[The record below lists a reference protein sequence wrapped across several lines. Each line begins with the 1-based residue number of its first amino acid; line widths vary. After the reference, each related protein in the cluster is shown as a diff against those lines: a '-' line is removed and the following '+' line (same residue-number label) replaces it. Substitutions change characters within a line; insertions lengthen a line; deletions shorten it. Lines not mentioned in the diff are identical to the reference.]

1 MSTAQA
7 EAVPTS
13 SVIPPEMIEA
23 IDAIDSING
32 TGSLLPEELFEESR
46 LGFEELRRM
55 SHVELRGVI
64 ADRVA
69 LLEGILRERE
79 ERREALQTA
88 RMASKLLNLRRE
100 RSIKIRRQVDFGST
114 LAAVASTL
122 LIVAVMI

>member
-1 MSTAQA
+1 MSTAQTDA
-7 EAVPTS
+7 LATTTEIS
-13 SVIPPEMIEA
+13 PEMIEA
-23 IDAIDSING
+23 IDAIDAIHG
-32 TGSLLPEELFEESR
+32 AGPILPDGLLEEAR
-46 LGFEELRRM
+46 VGFEELRQM

-64 ADRVA
+64 SDRVA

-88 RMASKLLNLRRE
+88 RMASKLLNIHRE
-100 RSIKIRRQVDFGST
+100 RSIRIRRQVDFGST

>member
-32 TGSLLPEELFEESR
+32 TGSLLPEELFEEAR

-79 ERREALQTA
+79 ERSEALQTA